1 MESTT
6 TPVNTKVGF
15 WEEFL
20 KLLAIAVL
28 VVIPFRLFIAQPFV
42 VDGASMVPTFE
53 NGQYLVVDELTY
65 HFRGPERGSVL
76 IFKYPKDPKKYFIKR
91 VIGLPNEKVVIEDG
105 KVTIINSNNPQ
116 GFTLEEEYVTFPKED
131 TASYELRDDEYF
143 VLGDNREGSADSRF
157 WGPLPEK
164 NIIGRPIFRL
174 WPLSIWP
181 GDVKEYT
188 NEKS

>member
-6 TPVNTKVGF
+6 TPVNTKVSF

-53 NGQYLVVDELTY
+53 NGEYLVVDELTY

-91 VIGLPNEKVVIEDG
+91 VIGLPNEKVLIENG
-105 KVTIINSNNPQ
+105 KVTIINSKNPE
-116 GFTLEEEYVTFPKED
+116 GFTLEEGYVTLPKED
-131 TASYELRDDEYF
+131 TASYELGNDEYF

-181 GDVKEYT
+181 GDVSEYT